1 MRLNYHMMVAGTAC
15 VLAWPAAAIADT
27 WYYVNFSPDAKQVD
41 QQCVRLPADTT
52 PQASLS
58 KSAGGSV
65 IVSDKTTTDQSRVL
79 VLSTGSGT
87 KYAFTS
93 TVKACQV
100 FRAPILAE
108 AARRKSLDTQ
118 NWYVAQ
124 LTHADCIPMREMFG
138 GVATPEALHR
148 QMTKDGTQMS
158 LERRGDGVRLL
169 SFDGRDVPPLHLVKG
184 QAACEDY
191 VRR

>member
-1 MRLNYHMMVAGTAC
+1 MRLNFLMMTAGTAC
-15 VLAWPAAAIADT
+15 VLAWPTAAIADT
-27 WYYVNFSPDAKQVD
+27 WYYVNFSPEAKQVD
-41 QQCVRLPADTT
+41 QQCIRLPADTT
-52 PQASLS
+52 PQASLA
-58 KSAGGSV
+58 KYPGGSV
-65 IVSDKTTTDQSRVL
+65 IVSDKTAADQSRVL
-79 VLSTGSGT
+79 VLSTGSRT
-87 KYAFTS
+87 RYAFAS
-93 TVKACQV
+93 TVKACRV

-124 LTHADCIPMREMFG
+124 LTHGNCIPMREMFG

-148 QMTKDGTQMS
+148 QMTKDGTHIS
-158 LERRGDGVRLL
+158 LERSGDGVRLL
-169 SFDGRDVPPLHLVKG
+169 SFDGRDVPPLHLVNG